1 MNTGKRLLISA
12 LVGGLGCLCGY
23 ALPHLG
29 GLIHTQSHA
38 QVDATPAKATPVKA
52 TPKVGAQQGGLA
64 PDFSL
69 EDTHGT
75 SHKLS
80 ELHGKPVLINFWASW
95 CGYCRQEMPD
105 LKQVGIQ
112 YTDKLQMVGV
122 NISNQDSYDDVLSF
136 VKKYAVPYPNLL
148 DRSGYVSELYHVRVL
163 PTTLLLDKDG
173 VIVARVQGPQTL
185 DGLRKLAHQV
195 GL

>member
-1 MNTGKRLLISA
+1 MWISA
-12 LVGGLGCLCGY
+12 LVGGVGCLGGY
-23 ALPHLG
+23 ALPHVG
-29 GLIHTQSHA
+29 TLIHTQSHA
-38 QVDATPAKATPVKA
+38 QVDAAPTKQVPDEPLKALPAISST
-52 TPKVGAQQGGLA
+52 QGGLA

-69 EDTHGT
+69 EDTQGKT
-75 SHKLS
+75 HKLS

-105 LKQVGIQ
+105 LKRIGMQ

-136 VKKYAVPYPNLL
+136 VKKYDVPYPNLL
-148 DRSGYVSELYHVRVL
+148 DRSGYVSELYNVRVI
-163 PTTLLLDKDG
+163 PTTLLLDARG
-173 VIVARVQGPQTL
+173 VIVARVQGPQSL
-185 DGLRKLAHQV
+185 ENLRKLAHLT